1 MLEGAGLDCRRVDD
15 RGSFICGG
23 AEQRILSNST
33 EPGQIIA
40 TLDEISRRRAL
51 TQTESLLLER
61 SILLEKGEKLPAG
74 LTKALAR
81 RGVKRNMSV
90 FAQRALQRRLDG

>member
-1 MLEGAGLDCRRVDD
+1 MSA
-15 RGSFICGG
+15 
-23 AEQRILSNST
+23 AARILSNTT
-33 EPGQIIA
+33 EPGEILA

-61 SILLEKGEKLPAG
+61 SILLQNGEKLPAG

-81 RGVKRNMSV
+81 RGIKRNMTI
-90 FAQRALQRRLDG
+90 FAQRAPQKRLDG